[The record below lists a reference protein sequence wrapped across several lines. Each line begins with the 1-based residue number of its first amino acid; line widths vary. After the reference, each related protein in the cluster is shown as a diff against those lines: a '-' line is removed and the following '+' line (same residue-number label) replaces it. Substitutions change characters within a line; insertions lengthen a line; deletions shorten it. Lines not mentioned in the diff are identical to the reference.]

1 LKSSQGIYSRM
12 LEFARP
18 YLPRLLAAIVFMAL
32 AAGLE
37 TLSMYLIKTVMDE
50 GFLNTD
56 KEAARR
62 MLVLLPAGIV
72 ITMLLK
78 GLFSYLGDLLN
89 NGVSNSLV
97 KDVRQRLFDH
107 LTRLPLSYHSYQRL
121 GTLSSRL
128 TYDAMNMQS
137 GVSDV
142 VGRVIGSGLRILF
155 LTGLIIYLN
164 WRFFAQTGWLIAL
177 ALWPLYIFGRKIRR
191 YASTDQERM
200 ADLSSHAQEVLSGI
214 RVVKAFTGE
223 EREQA
228 RFRELAQNH
237 YLAVMKKLKVA
248 AASSPVMEVI
258 GGLGVAMMIWLA
270 GNSVVE
276 GRMTMGGFL
285 ALIGAVASL
294 YPHFKSLNGVNV
306 SINNA
311 IAAGQRVFEVL
322 DTPPAIGD
330 KPGAREVNPLKRGIS
345 FEKVAFQYSSGGAVL
360 KGLTFEVKA
369 GKRVAL
375 VGPSGAGK
383 TTLVDLVPRFQDPT
397 GGSVLWD
404 DLDLKDAR
412 LLSLR
417 SRIGVVTQE
426 TFLFN
431 ESIASNIAYGR
442 PGASRDEV
450 VAAAKAANA
459 HAFISAQAQGY
470 DTLIGERGVRLSGGQ
485 RQRLSIARAIIKNPP
500 VLILDEATAS
510 LDTESER
517 AVQDALDRLMKNR
530 TTLVIAHRLSTVRH
544 ADEILVLDQGKIVER
559 GKHGALLKKG
569 GLYARLY
576 KMQFGRKSA
585 PKVEA

>member
-1 LKSSQGIYSRM
+1 M

-18 YLPRLLAAIVFMAL
+18 YLPQLLLAILFMAL

-37 TLSMYLIKTVMDE
+37 TFSMYLIKTVMDQ
-50 GFLNTD
+50 GFLNQD
-56 KEAARR
+56 KEAAHR

-72 ITMLLK
+72 GTMILK
-78 GLFSYLGDLLN
+78 GLFGYLGDILN

-97 KDVRQRLFDH
+97 KDVRQGLFDK
-107 LTRLPLSYHSYQRL
+107 LTRLPMAYHSHQRL
-121 GTLSSRL
+121 GQMSSRL

-137 GVSDV
+137 GISDV

-164 WRFFAQTGWLIAL
+164 WAFFAQTGWLIGL
-177 ALWPLYIFGRKIRR
+177 ALWPLYIFGRKIRS
-191 YASTDQERM
+191 YASRDQERM

-223 EREQA
+223 AREQA
-228 RFRELAQNH
+228 RFKDLSHAH
-237 YLAVMKKLKVA
+237 YLAVMKKLRVA

-258 GGLGVAMMIWLA
+258 GGMGVALMIWLA
-270 GNSVVE
+270 GNSVVD

-311 IAAGQRVFEVL
+311 IAAGERVFEVL
-322 DTPPAIGD
+322 DTPSAIED
-330 KPGAREVNPLKRGIS
+330 APGARELVAPSQGIR
-345 FEKVAFQYSSGGAVL
+345 FEKVGFHYAPGHAVL
-360 KGLTFEVKA
+360 SGLSFEVKA
-369 GKRVAL
+369 GQRVAL

-383 TTLVDLVPRFQDPT
+383 TTLVDLVPRFHDPT
-397 GGSVLWD
+397 QGAILWD
-404 DLDLKDAR
+404 GLDLREAR
-412 LLSLR
+412 VKSLR
-417 SRIGVVTQE
+417 GLIGVVTQE

-431 ESIASNIAYGR
+431 DSISANIAYGR
-442 PGASRDEV
+442 PGATREDV
-450 VAAAKAANA
+450 IAAAKAANA
-459 HAFISAQAQGY
+459 HEFISAQPQGY
-470 DTLIGERGVRLSGGQ
+470 ETLIGERGVRLSGGQ

-517 AVQDALDRLMKNR
+517 AVQDALDRLMKAR

-544 ADEILVLDQGKIVER
+544 ADEILVLDKGRIVER
-559 GKHGALLKKG
+559 GKHALLLKKG
-569 GLYARLY
+569 GLYSRLY
-576 KMQFGRKSA
+576 KLQFGKKTRA
-585 PKVEA
+585 PK